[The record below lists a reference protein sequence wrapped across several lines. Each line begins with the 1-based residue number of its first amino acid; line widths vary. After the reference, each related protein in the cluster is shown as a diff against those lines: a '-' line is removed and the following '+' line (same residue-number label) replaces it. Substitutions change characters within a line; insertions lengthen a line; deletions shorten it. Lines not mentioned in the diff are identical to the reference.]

1 MGGLAQL
8 MSTTF
13 TSQDIRERIVQTERA
28 LREPG
33 SVLFSQSRYEIT
45 RMLGEGGMGIT
56 FLADELCVNNLR
68 RPLVL
73 KFVKDS
79 LDPNRLT
86 RFLNEVQL
94 SILFS
99 HPNLVPVF
107 RLESEVIRV
116 EDERRGKKRSAAR
129 QGHTV
134 YYAVMQYINGWN
146 LRQIVNRLK
155 SLEIVLNHDLTMF
168 IISRIARGLHYVHEY
183 RDENGEHL
191 ALAHRDVSP
200 ENILIDHFARV
211 KVSDFGIAMATNK
224 PTTDGF
230 QQAGNLLYCAPEQLS
245 NGQLDRRCDIYNIG
259 LLMYL
264 LFTDT
269 DRFGVE
275 ARENSPRERIRK
287 LMAKPPD
294 ADLKHVDPQ
303 LAKMCTVCLKEDPDG
318 RYQSCEDLAN
328 DIDIY
333 FKDAQIFVTNEQ
345 LEEVLADLFSPQPRF
360 VSRRF
365 VAMTGSDRLEQPDY
379 DPTVAD
385 RAPESAAPLST
396 IKLNDVV
403 D

>member
-1 MGGLAQL
+1 MA
-8 MSTTF
+8 TTF
-13 TSQDIRERIVQTERA
+13 TSQEIRQRIAETERT

-33 SVLFSQSRYEIT
+33 SVLFSQSRYEII

-68 RPLVL
+68 RPVVL

-79 LDPNRLT
+79 LDPHRLT

-94 SILFS
+94 SIIFN

-116 EDERRGKKRSAAR
+116 EDERRGKRSGAR

-134 YYAVMQYINGWN
+134 YYAVMQYIDGWN
-146 LRQIVNRLK
+146 LRQIVNRLRT
-155 SLEIVLNHDLTMF
+155 LEIILNHDITMF
-168 IISRIARGLHYVHEY
+168 IIGRIARGLHFVHEY
-183 RDENGEHL
+183 HNESGEHL

-200 ENILIDHFARV
+200 ENILIDHFGRI
-211 KVSDFGIAMATNK
+211 KVSDFGIAMATNR
-224 PTTDGF
+224 PTTDGYH
-230 QQAGNLLYCAPEQLS
+230 QAGNLLYCAPEQLT
-245 NGQLDRRCDIYNIG
+245 NGTLDRRCDIYNIG

-264 LFTDT
+264 LFTDS
-269 DRFGVE
+269 DRFGIE
-275 ARENSPRERIRK
+275 ARADSPRERIRK
-287 LMAKPPD
+287 VMAKSPEK
-294 ADLKHVDPQ
+294 DLKHVEPQ
-303 LAKMCTVCLKEDPDG
+303 LARMCSVCLRENPDE

-333 FKDAQIFVTNEQ
+333 FKDAQKFVTNEQ
-345 LEEVLADLFSPQPRF
+345 LEEVFADLFSPQPRF

-365 VAMTGSDRLEQPDY
+365 VALTGSDHLDQPDY
-379 DPTVAD
+379 DPSVMART
-385 RAPESAAPLST
+385 PESAAPLST
-396 IKLNDVV
+396 IKLDDVV

>member
-1 MGGLAQL
+1 

-13 TSQDIRERIVQTERA
+13 TSQEIRQRIAETERA

-33 SVLFSQSRYEIT
+33 SVLFSQSRYEII

-56 FLADELCVNNLR
+56 YLADELCVNNLR
-68 RPLVL
+68 RPVVL

-79 LDPNRLT
+79 LDPHRLN

-94 SILFS
+94 SIIFN

-107 RLESEVIRV
+107 RLESEVVRV
-116 EDERRGKKRSAAR
+116 EDERRGKRSGAR

-134 YYAVMQYINGWN
+134 YYAVMQYIDGWN
-146 LRQIVNRLK
+146 LRQIVNRLR

-168 IISRIARGLHYVHEY
+168 IIGRVARGLHYVHEY
-183 RDENGEHL
+183 RDASGEHM

-200 ENILIDHFARV
+200 ENILIDHFGRI
-211 KVSDFGIAMATNK
+211 KVSDFGIALATNR
-224 PTTDGF
+224 PTSEGF
-230 QQAGNLLYCAPEQLS
+230 HQAGNLLYCAPEQLS
-245 NGQLDRRCDIYNIG
+245 NGNLDRRCDIYNIG

-269 DRFGVE
+269 DRFGIE
-275 ARENSPRERIRK
+275 ARADSPRERIRK
-287 LMAKPPD
+287 VMAKSPEK
-294 ADLKHVDPQ
+294 DLRHVEDP
-303 LAKMCTVCLKEDPDG
+303 LARMCCTCLAEDPDK

-333 FKDAQIFVTNEQ
+333 FKETQKFSTNEQ
-345 LEEVLADLFSPQPRF
+345 LEEVLTDLFSPQPRF

-365 VAMTGSDRLEQPDY
+365 VALTGSDKLEQPDF
-379 DPTVAD
+379 DPSLSA
-385 RAPESAAPLST
+385 RSPESAAPLST
-396 IKLNDVV
+396 IRLNDVV

>member
-1 MGGLAQL
+1 MA
-8 MSTTF
+8 TTF
-13 TSQDIRERIVQTERA
+13 TSQEIRQRIAETERA

-56 FLADELCVNNLR
+56 YLADELCVNNLR
-68 RPLVL
+68 RPVVL

-79 LDPNRLT
+79 LDPHRLT

-94 SILFS
+94 SIIFN

-107 RLESEVIRV
+107 RLESEVVRV
-116 EDERRGKKRSAAR
+116 EDERRGKRSGAR

-134 YYAVMQYINGWN
+134 YYAVMQYIDGWN
-146 LRQIVNRLK
+146 LRQIVNRLR

-168 IISRIARGLHYVHEY
+168 IIGRVARGLHYVHEY
-183 RDENGEHL
+183 RDANGEHM

-200 ENILIDHFARV
+200 ENILIDHFGRI
-211 KVSDFGIAMATNK
+211 KVSDFGIALATNR
-224 PTTDGF
+224 PTSDGF
-230 QQAGNLLYCAPEQLS
+230 HQAGNLLYCAPEQLT
-245 NGQLDRRCDIYNIG
+245 NGTLDRRCDIYNIG

-269 DRFGVE
+269 DRFGIE
-275 ARENSPRERIRK
+275 ARADSPRERIRK
-287 LMAKPPD
+287 VMAKSPAKDLQHVEPP
-294 ADLKHVDPQ
+294 
-303 LAKMCTVCLKEDPDG
+303 LARMCCTCLEEDPDN

-333 FKDAQIFVTNEQ
+333 FKETQKFVTNEQ
-345 LEEVLADLFSPQPRF
+345 LEEVLADLFSPRPRF

-365 VAMTGSDRLEQPDY
+365 VALTGSDKLEQPDF
-379 DPTVAD
+379 DPSLGART
-385 RAPESAAPLST
+385 PESAAPLST
-396 IKLNDVV
+396 IRLNDVV

>member
-1 MGGLAQL
+1 

-13 TSQDIRERIVQTERA
+13 TSQDIRERIVETERA

-146 LRQIVNRLK
+146 LRQIVNRLR
-155 SLEIVLNHDLTMF
+155 SLNIVLNHDLTMF

-294 ADLKHVDPQ
+294 ADLTRRSPIGQDVHRLPQ
-303 LAKMCTVCLKEDPDG
+303 GRPGRAVPELRGSGQRYRYLLQGRPDIRHQRAAG
-318 RYQSCEDLAN
+318 GSACGPVQSPTALR
-328 DIDIY
+328 
-333 FKDAQIFVTNEQ
+333 
-345 LEEVLADLFSPQPRF
+345 LSPLRGHDRQRPAGATRL
-360 VSRRF
+360 R
-365 VAMTGSDRLEQPDY
+365 SDRRGPR
-379 DPTVAD
+379 PRVG
-385 RAPESAAPLST
+385 RPPLH
-396 IKLNDVV
+396 DQAQ
-403 D
+403 

>member
-1 MGGLAQL
+1 MAA
-8 MSTTF
+8 SF
-13 TSQDIRERIVQTERA
+13 TSQDIRHRIAESERE
-28 LREPG
+28 LRQPG

-45 RMLGEGGMGIT
+45 RILGEGGMGIT

-68 RPLVL
+68 RPVVL

-79 LDPNRLT
+79 LDPHRLT

-94 SILFS
+94 SIIFN

-107 RLESEVIRV
+107 RLESEVIQV
-116 EDERRGKKRSAAR
+116 EDERRSTKKAKAM

-134 YYAVMQYINGWN
+134 YYAVMQYIDGWN
-146 LRQIVNRLK
+146 VRQIVNRLR
-155 SLEIVLNHDLTMF
+155 SLGMVLNHDLTMF

-200 ENILIDHFARV
+200 ENILIDHFARI
-211 KVSDFGIAMATNK
+211 KVSDFGIALETNK

-230 QQAGNLLYCAPEQLS
+230 SRAGNLLYCSPEQLA

-269 DRFGVE
+269 DRFGIE
-275 ARENSPRERIRK
+275 AREDSPRERIRK
-287 LMAKPPD
+287 LMAKTPD
-294 ADLKHVDPQ
+294 DDLVHVDPR
-303 LAKMCTVCLKEDPDG
+303 LAQMCSVCLREDPDE
-318 RYQSCEDLAN
+318 RYQTCEDLAN

-333 FKDAQIFVTNEQ
+333 FKDAQKFVTNEQ
-345 LEEVLADLFSPQPRF
+345 LEEVLADLFSPTPRF

-365 VAMTGSDRLEQPDY
+365 VALTGSDRLEQPDY
-379 DPTVAD
+379 DPTVAE
-385 RAPESAAPLST
+385 RTPESAAPLST
-396 IKLNDVV
+396 VKLNDVV

>member
-1 MGGLAQL
+1 

-146 LRQIVNRLK
+146 LRQIVNRLR
-155 SLEIVLNHDLTMF
+155 SLNIVLNHDLTMF

-200 ENILIDHFARV
+200 ENILIDRFGRV
-211 KVSDFGIAMATNK
+211 KVSDFGIARAMNA
-224 PTTDGF
+224 PTQEGLPR
-230 QQAGNLLYCAPEQLS
+230 AGNPLYCSPEQLEGS
-245 NGQLDRRCDIYNIG
+245 VLDRRSDIYNIG
-259 LLMYL
+259 LLMYF

-269 DRFGVE
+269 DRFRPE
-275 ARENSPRERIRK
+275 SASSQPRRRTRQKMKRSP
-287 LMAKPPD
+287 LD
-294 ADLKHVDPQ
+294 DLRNVDPVCAQ
-303 LAKMCTVCLKEDPDG
+303 MCDICLREDPAE
-318 RYQSCEDLAN
+318 RYQTCEDMAN

-333 FKDAQIFVTNEQ
+333 FKDRQRVPNNEQ
-345 LEEVLADLFSPQPRF
+345 VEEILSDLFRPKPSF

-365 VAMTGSDRLEQPDY
+365 IALTGSAILEQPDFRP
-379 DPTVAD
+379 DLISGAAEPIGNVPTVRLD
-385 RAPESAAPLST
+385 E
-396 IKLNDVV
+396 DE
-403 D
+403 